1 MIIKHMMKKVL
12 TSTGRY
18 IRTYTYQL
26 LAVLIIGLGVAG
38 GFFIYS
44 SEINKTKA
52 FQLGLDLS
60 GGAKLVYVADTTGLS
75 KANLEE
81 SLNSLRDL
89 LERRVNTFGV
99 SEPLV
104 SRETVST
111 LTSRENRIN
120 IELPGV
126 TDLKKAESMIGQ
138 TPVLEFKTEN
148 PNYDPNII
156 KKGFTI
162 TPDMIKNGKID
173 LSGAMS
179 GNDQFTS
186 TELTGRFLSRSTLQ
200 FDSQTGQPVVALQF
214 NDEGSKLFEKITG
227 DNIGKRIAIYLDG
240 GIVSAPTVNQAITGG
255 QAIISGDFTP
265 DEAKVLVGRLN
276 SGALPVPI
284 TLIATDSVIAT
295 LGLTAVHA
303 GMYAGIIALIF
314 IGGLLLVWYRLPGF
328 ISIISLCLYATVVL
342 ILFKV
347 IPVTLTAAGIA
358 GFIISLG
365 MAVDANILIFERMR
379 EERALGKSVADTI
392 TIGFDR
398 AWTSIRDGNLTSII
412 TAVVLYS
419 FGTTLMQAFAVA
431 FGLGVIISLV
441 ITWFTTRV
449 LLRALLPN
457 NPGKIMKFLSA
468 SGIAT
473 K

>member
-1 MIIKHMMKKVL
+1 MKKL
-12 TSTGRY
+12 FTSIKSQIHTHKH
-18 IRTYTYQL
+18 QL
-26 LAVLIIGLGVAG
+26 LAVGIIGLGIIG
-38 GFFIYS
+38 GHFIYT
-44 SEINKTKA
+44 SELNKTKP

-60 GGAKLVYVADTTGLS
+60 GGAKLVYVADTSNLA
-75 KANLEE
+75 KASLEE

-99 SEPLV
+99 SEPIV
-104 SRETVST
+104 SRETVTT
-111 LTSRENRIN
+111 LTNKEHRIN

-148 PNYDPNII
+148 PNFDPNAI

-162 TPDMIKNGKID
+162 TPEMIKNGKID
-173 LSGAMS
+173 LSNAMS
-179 GNDQFTS
+179 GNEQFTA

-200 FDSQTGQPVVALQF
+200 FDGQTGQPVVALQF
-214 NDEGSKLFEKITG
+214 DAEGSKLFEKITG

-240 GIVSAPTVNQAITGG
+240 SIVSAPTVNQAITGG

-265 DEAKVLVGRLN
+265 EEAKLLVGRLN
-276 SGALPVPI
+276 SGALPVPVS
-284 TLIATDSVIAT
+284 LIATDSVVAT
-295 LGLTAVHA
+295 LGSAAVTA
-303 GMYAGIIALIF
+303 GMYAGLIALIL

-328 ISIISLCLYATVVL
+328 IAVVSLGLYAVITLLV
-342 ILFKV
+342 FKTL
-347 IPVTLTAAGIA
+347 PVTLTAAGIA

-365 MAVDANILIFERMR
+365 MSVDANILIFERMR
-379 EERALGKSVADTI
+379 EERAAGKTVTDTI
-392 TIGFDR
+392 TLGFDR

-412 TAVVLYS
+412 TSVVLYS
-419 FGTTLMQAFAVA
+419 FGTTLMQSFAVS
-431 FGLGVIISLV
+431 FGLGVIISLF
-441 ITWFTTRV
+441 ITWFTIRI
-449 LLRALLPN
+449 LLRAILPN

-468 SGIAT
+468 SGISL

>member
-1 MIIKHMMKKVL
+1 MKKLNDIVSL
-12 TSTGRY
+12 IKKITNHAK
-18 IRTYTYQL
+18 YQII
-26 LAVLIIGLGVAG
+26 AVCIIGLGIAG
-38 GFFIYS
+38 GYFIYS
-44 SEINKTKA
+44 SEINKTQP
-52 FQLGLDLS
+52 FRLGLDLS
-60 GGAKLVYVADTTGLS
+60 GGAKLVYVADTVTLS

-81 SLNSLRDL
+81 SLNALRDL

-99 SEPLV
+99 SEPIV
-104 SRETVST
+104 SRETVSSFT
-111 LTSRENRIN
+111 NREHRIN

-126 TDLKKAESMIGQ
+126 TDLKKAETMIGQ

-148 PNYDPNII
+148 PTYDPDAVS
-156 KKGFTI
+156 KGFEI
-162 TPDMIKNGKID
+162 TPEMIKSGKID
-173 LSGAMS
+173 LSRAVPNS
-179 GNDQFTS
+179 AQFIS

-200 FDSQTGQPVVALQF
+200 FDNQTGQAVVALQF

-265 DEAKVLVGRLN
+265 EEAKTLVGRLN
-276 SGALPVPI
+276 SGALPVPVK
-284 TLIATDSVIAT
+284 LVATDSVVAT
-295 LGLTAVHA
+295 LGTNAVHA
-303 GMYAGIIALIF
+303 GMYAGIIALVMIS
-314 IGGLLLVWYRLPGF
+314 GLLILWYRLSGL
-328 ISIISLCLYATVVL
+328 IAVISLGLYAVLVL
-342 ILFKV
+342 IIFKTL
-347 IPVTLTAAGIA
+347 PVTLTAAGIA

-379 EERALGKSVADTI
+379 EERATGKSVADTI
-392 TIGFDR
+392 TLGFDR
-398 AWTSIRDGNLTSII
+398 AWTSIRDGNMTSII

-441 ITWFTTRV
+441 ITWFTTRI
-449 LLRALLPN
+449 LLRALLPQR
-457 NPGKIMKFLSA
+457 PGSIMKFLSA